1 VARWQCHREFPGPAG
16 ARRRLQRHAEA
27 GRVHAPRSRADP
39 QHADGGS
46 PADPDAPDGG
56 SPADPDAPGGT
67 AAAGHPGPLRRAPGG
82 GADTASGTHPD
93 ADLPASA
100 ASGPDRAR
108 TGIGGTLFVL
118 SADREGAREVDDEP
132 TFDEFVATSAGR
144 LLRTAV
150 FLVYDRHLAEDLLQT
165 TYERVARRWTRIMR
179 GGHRPEAYA
188 RKVLVNLAIDDNK
201 RRKRRPDVPVGGAFD
216 IDRLAGARQAR
227 DAGGTPLDDVLATL
241 PVKQRAVVVL
251 RYWCDLSEHEIAEVL
266 GISRGTVKSHT
277 ARAMTALRRQ
287 LAEEEAVHE

>member
-1 VARWQCHREFPGPAG
+1 
-16 ARRRLQRHAEA
+16 
-27 GRVHAPRSRADP
+27 
-39 QHADGGS
+39 
-46 PADPDAPDGG
+46 
-56 SPADPDAPGGT
+56 
-67 AAAGHPGPLRRAPGG
+67 
-82 GADTASGTHPD
+82 
-93 ADLPASA
+93 
-100 ASGPDRAR
+100 
-108 TGIGGTLFVL
+108 L
-118 SADREGAREVDDEP
+118 SADREGACEVDDEL

-144 LLRTAV
+144 LLRPAV

-165 TYERVARRWTRIMR
+165 TYERVARRWARIMR

-216 IDRLAGARQAR
+216 VDRLAGIRQAR